1 MITHYST
8 HYGNHLNTSCVK
20 CVKFLQLKD
29 RQDIK
34 STVQDSQK
42 STQSQKFKTV
52 TFVHLFSLNQKD
64 QYLTHF
70 VYTITFTQAYHNNL
84 FFSKIVR

>member
-20 CVKFLQLKD
+20 CVKSLQLKN

-42 STQSQKFKTV
+42 STQSQIKDGYFC
-52 TFVHLFSLNQKD
+52 TFVFTESEGSVLDTLCIYYHI
-64 QYLTHF
+64 
-70 VYTITFTQAYHNNL
+70 YTGLSRQFI
-84 FFSKIVR
+84 FFKNC